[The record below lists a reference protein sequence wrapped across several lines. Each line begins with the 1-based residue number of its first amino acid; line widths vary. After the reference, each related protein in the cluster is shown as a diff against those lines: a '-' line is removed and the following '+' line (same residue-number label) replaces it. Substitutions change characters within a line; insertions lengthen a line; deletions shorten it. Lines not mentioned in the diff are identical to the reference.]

1 MTTTNRNGTGFSGSN
16 ESSMGSVGSSAG
28 QTGSGLGS
36 NIGSNIDNKLDA
48 IKDKASHL
56 VEEGRERVDQIKHR
70 VVDVKDQAM
79 ARGNQFVDQA
89 TSFIQANPL
98 KSVAIAFGV
107 GYIGMRLFRR

>member
-16 ESSMGSVGSSAG
+16 ESSMGSVGGATA
-28 QTGSGLGS
+28 QTGSALGA
-36 NIGSNIDNKLDA
+36 NIDNKLDA

-79 ARGNQFVDQA
+79 ARGGQFMDQA

-107 GYIGMRLFRR
+107 GYIGMRIFRR

>member
-16 ESSMGSVGSSAG
+16 EMGSVGGTAA
-28 QTGSGLGS
+28 QTGSGIGS

-79 ARGNQFVDQA
+79 ARGGQFMDQA

-107 GYIGMRLFRR
+107 GYIGMRIFRR

>member
-16 ESSMGSVGSSAG
+16 ESSMGSVGGTAG
-28 QTGSGLGS
+28 QTGSGLGT
-36 NIGSNIDNKLDA
+36 NIENKLDA
-48 IKDKASHL
+48 IKDKASRL
-56 VEEGRERVDQIKHR
+56 VEEGSEKVDQIKHR

-79 ARGNQFVDQA
+79 ARGGHFLDQT

-107 GYIGMRLFRR
+107 GYIGMRIFRR